1 MTSPPELPKVPR
13 NDDGTMN
20 GQQAMFGILDLYSV
34 AGAIRLQ
41 LLGLIEAEK
50 AHQSQGSN

>member
-1 MTSPPELPKVPR
+1 MPR

-34 AGAIRLQ
+34 AGSIRLQ
-41 LLGLIEAEK
+41 LLGIIEAEK
-50 AHQSQGSN
+50 ARQGKGE

>member
-1 MTSPPELPKVPR
+1 MPR

-41 LLGLIEAEK
+41 LLGIIEAEK
-50 AHQSQGSN
+50 ARQSQIDREQ

>member
-1 MTSPPELPKVPR
+1 MPR
-13 NDDGTMN
+13 SADGTMN

-41 LLGLIEAEK
+41 LLGIQAAEK
-50 AHQSQGSN
+50 ARAQ